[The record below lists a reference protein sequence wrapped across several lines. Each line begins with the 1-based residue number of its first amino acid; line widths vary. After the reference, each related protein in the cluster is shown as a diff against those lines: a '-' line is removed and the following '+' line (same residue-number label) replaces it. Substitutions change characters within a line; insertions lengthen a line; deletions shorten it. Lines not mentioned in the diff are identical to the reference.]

1 MRIRYWSSY
10 VFSSDLSDR
19 LVEACLGL
27 ARQFDLDDALDTARA
42 DHHRHADI
50 QVIDTVLA
58 RQVRRARQQALLVLE
73 VALGH
78 HDRAGRRRVEGAACF
93 EQDRKST
100 RLNSSH

>member
-1 MRIRYWSSY
+1 MFKQKTAYKLRIRDWSSD
-10 VFSSDLSDR
+10 VCASVLILDRSDR

-27 ARQFDLDDALDTARA
+27 ALQFELDEALDTARA

-78 HDRAGRRRVEGAACF
+78 HDRAGRRRVEGDA
-93 EQDRKST
+93 
-100 RLNSSH
+100 